1 MVQIRPCWLHCLLSI
16 ASISL
21 HILHINAATLQDDCQ
36 AHNLFGDV
44 EIAVDEAIDM
54 AHYAALR
61 AASTE
66 FRRKGTLLQ
75 DLLGA
80 ESEDDPDVLQQV
92 IRKSYHIPLYI
103 PSVLFP
109 SYPNLDHPVL
119 ISFSHAEN
127 FNTIEA
133 TARRDDTF
141 IHCSDAHLTRI
152 GSTGTGFT
160 RFRDNTRG
168 GASILTQDGNGLTA
182 CGGRLR
188 AFHYFAPGFGNVIIL
203 CSDSPKGAIPYAL
216 QPGAGGDSRPIIG
229 RWKDADLRAPAA
241 IINPEDNQQ
250 RGLDVFGVYLS
261 YMVLHEFM
269 HTSRQCKCT

>member
-21 HILHINAATLQDDCQ
+21 HILRINAATLQDDCQ

-103 PSVLFP
+103 PSVLFLRIRLCP
-109 SYPNLDHPVL
+109 SCLTLFFPRRKPQHNRSHRPPRRHLHPLLRRTPHPHRLHRHRFHPLPRQYPRWRQRPHPGRQRVNRL
-119 ISFSHAEN
+119 WWTFTRLPLLCPRIRQRDYLMFRFPQGSDSLCAS
-127 FNTIEA
+127 
-133 TARRDDTF
+133 ARRGRGF
-141 IHCSDAHLTRI
+141 SPNYWALERR
-152 GSTGTGFT
+152 GSPSPC
-160 RFRDNTRG
+160 RDYQSG
-168 GASILTQDGNGLTA
+168 G
-182 CGGRLR
+182 
-188 AFHYFAPGFGNVIIL
+188 
-203 CSDSPKGAIPYAL
+203 
-216 QPGAGGDSRPIIG
+216 
-229 RWKDADLRAPAA
+229 
-241 IINPEDNQQ
+241 
-250 RGLDVFGVYLS
+250 
-261 YMVLHEFM
+261 
-269 HTSRQCKCT
+269 